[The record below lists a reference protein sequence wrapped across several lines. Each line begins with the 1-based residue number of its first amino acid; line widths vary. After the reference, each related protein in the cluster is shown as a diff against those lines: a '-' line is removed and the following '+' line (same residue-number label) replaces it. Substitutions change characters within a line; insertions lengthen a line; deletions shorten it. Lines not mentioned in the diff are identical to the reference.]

1 MDIMDIPWWVPTAIG
16 LVSVTAGYVAHAVLT
31 RMRMTGAEKRAEDI
45 LRDAKLEAEVISKD
59 AKVKARDEVLRAQ
72 KEFKEETRQQ
82 REEMRAAEE
91 RMNRRE
97 NNLDRKVAMLDK
109 KEQKLEDELTQL
121 AERRRALDEREQDLQ
136 NLYNEQQETLQRL
149 AAMSQDEA
157 RQTLMQK
164 MEEDMRAEAGQ
175 LLRRIQEET
184 LENAEREAREII
196 TTAIQRYAADQAN
209 EITTCT
215 VNLPNDEMKGRIIGR
230 EGRNIRALEAAT
242 GVDILIDDTPE
253 VVVISGFD
261 PLRREVARIALER
274 LIADGRIQPARI
286 EEVVSKVQEEIDE
299 TIRTAG
305 EEAIYDLG
313 LQGVDPEL
321 VRTLGRLKFRHS
333 YSQNVLQHSI
343 EVAHLMAMMAGELD
357 LDADIAKRIGLFH
370 DLGKAIDHQ
379 VEGGH
384 AIIGADLLRKH
395 GEDPQVYNAVS
406 AHHGEVEYESVYA
419 TLAAAAD
426 AMTASRPGARSENTE
441 LYLKRLRK
449 LEDIATS
456 FRGVEKSYAIQAGRE
471 LRVVVAPSKIDDDEA
486 LQMARNISKRVHDD
500 LEYPGQIKVTVIRET
515 RCIEYAR

>member
-1 MDIMDIPWWVPTAIG
+1 
-16 LVSVTAGYVAHAVLT
+16 
-31 RMRMTGAEKRAEDI
+31 
-45 LRDAKLEAEVISKD
+45 
-59 AKVKARDEVLRAQ
+59 
-72 KEFKEETRQQ
+72 
-82 REEMRAAEE
+82 
-91 RMNRRE
+91 
-97 NNLDRKVAMLDK
+97 
-109 KEQKLEDELTQL
+109 
-121 AERRRALDEREQDLQ
+121 
-136 NLYNEQQETLQRL
+136 
-149 AAMSQDEA
+149 
-157 RQTLMQK
+157 
-164 MEEDMRAEAGQ
+164 
-175 LLRRIQEET
+175 
-184 LENAEREAREII
+184 
-196 TTAIQRYAADQAN
+196 
-209 EITTCT
+209 
-215 VNLPNDEMKGRIIGR
+215 
-230 EGRNIRALEAAT
+230 
-242 GVDILIDDTPE
+242 
-253 VVVISGFD
+253 
-261 PLRREVARIALER
+261 
-274 LIADGRIQPARI
+274 
-286 EEVVSKVQEEIDE
+286 
-299 TIRTAG
+299 
-305 EEAIYDLG
+305 
-313 LQGVDPEL
+313 
-321 VRTLGRLKFRHS
+321 
-333 YSQNVLQHSI
+333 VLQHSI